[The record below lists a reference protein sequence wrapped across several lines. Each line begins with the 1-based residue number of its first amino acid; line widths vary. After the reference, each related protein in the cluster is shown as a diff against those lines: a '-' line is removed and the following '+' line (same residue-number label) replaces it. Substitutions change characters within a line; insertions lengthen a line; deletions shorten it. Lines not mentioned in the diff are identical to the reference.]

1 MINKSDLNILYK
13 WASMSEFPLKKAP
26 TTVGYT
32 NKDIYIC
39 GLKYIRKNINIR
51 KSMMT
56 DIVYNIMKNDEIL
69 YAVYSRFEGGTILKP
84 HKDPNVYRDKYK
96 RIQIPLVIPDKKKCY
111 MEWTNIKGGRMVW
124 EEGQP
129 QVCDVMRYIHHA
141 YNKSDKP
148 MELLFLDV
156 KLDTEVEL

>member
-1 MINKSDLNILYK
+1 MISKSDLDILYK
-13 WASMSEFPLKKAP
+13 WASTSEFPLKKAP

-56 DIVYNIMKNDEIL
+56 DAVYKIMKNDEIL

-84 HKDPNVYRDKYK
+84 HKDPDVYRDKYK
-96 RIQIPLVIPDKKKCY
+96 RIQIPLIIPDNKKCY
-111 MEWTNIKGGRMVW
+111 MEWTKIKGVRMLW
-124 EEGQP
+124 EEGKP
-129 QVCDVMRYIHHA
+129 QVCDVMHHIHHA
-141 YNKSDKP
+141 SNESDKP
-148 MELLFLDV
+148 MEFLFLDV
-156 KLDTEVEL
+156 KKDTIIDI